1 MKQKD
6 GDDAIMMVKVNFY
19 QCMINRIKSHQNRMR
34 NDRVLH
40 VNMEFS
46 SEINEPLS

>member
-1 MKQKD
+1 MKRK
-6 GDDAIMMVKVNFY
+6 GRDDVIMMSEVNFY
-19 QCMINRIKSHQNRMR
+19 QCTINPNKSHENWMR
-34 NDRVLH
+34 NDRVMR